1 MKLDFIPLDRLFVDP
16 ANMRH
21 GKKPPDVSDILPTV
35 RKRGVLQPL
44 IVRYAEEAG
53 RFGIVAGSRRFR
65 AAQLVADER
74 SAANDNG
81 ADLEPDPGVCL
92 LPCAVLD
99 EGDDAAAIEASL
111 IENVARLDPDEMTQW
126 VTFTKLVKEGR
137 DIGDIA
143 ATFGIPDLA
152 VRRVL
157 ALGNL
162 LPRIRDL
169 YAKERIDG
177 ATVRHLTMAT
187 KRQQQDWLKLADD
200 PDQRAPTGSA
210 LKAWL
215 TGGQSIPARL
225 ALFDIEAS
233 GLATVADLFGEDRYF
248 SDPHAFWEA
257 QDAAIAERCEAYRA
271 AGWREVV
278 IVPPGEWFNRWDHDK
293 LPKRKGGRVYV
304 DVSGTGEV
312 VFHEGYMSR
321 RERQRAEREASG
333 EGAAKPA
340 RPEVTAA
347 LDTYIDLHRHA
358 AVRAALT
365 SRPGVALRL
374 MAAHAIAGSPL
385 WSVRVEPQSTR
396 DDATRESVAASLAE
410 TVFERHRRAVLDLL
424 GFGAE
429 ETTVTGGCGDDFGVC
444 DRLSAIFLRL
454 IELPDAA
461 VLDVVA
467 VVMGETLMAGS
478 PAVAALGLTLGIDM
492 ADWWQA
498 DPALFDLIRDK
509 EVLGA
514 IVAEVAGPTVAEA
527 NAREKGATLKKI
539 VADHLAGA
547 GGRAKVERWVP
558 RWMAFPPAAYTERGG
573 AGSVRGHAKV
583 AALLGMREQPAS
595 DPAASEAAAHGAE
608 AAEAETPAVVG
619 EPSEAE
625 APVAVTSE
633 PLAA

>member
-1 MKLDFIPLDRLFVDP
+1 MKLDFIPLDQLYVDKS
-16 ANMRH
+16 NMRC
-21 GKKPPDVSDILPTV
+21 GKKPPDIGDILPTV

-44 IVRYAEEAG
+44 IVRPG
-53 RFGIVAGSRRFR
+53 GDDDRFGIVAGSRRFR
-65 AAQLVADER
+65 AAQIVAEER
-74 SAANDNG
+74 IAANDNG
-81 ADLEPDPGVCL
+81 ADDPDPDPGVCL
-92 LPCAVLD
+92 LPCAIL
-99 EGDDAAAIEASL
+99 EAGDDAAAIEASL
-111 IENVARLDPDEMTQW
+111 IENVARLDPDEVTQW
-126 VTFTKLVKEGR
+126 VTFTKLVREGR
-137 DIGDIA
+137 DVSDIA

-152 VRRVL
+152 VHRVL

-169 YAKERIDG
+169 YAKEQIDR

-187 KRQQQDWLKLADD
+187 KRQQQDWLRLVDD

-225 ALFDIEAS
+225 ALFDVEAS
-233 GLATVADLFGEDRYF
+233 GLATVADLFGEDCYF
-248 SDPHAFWEA
+248 ADPAAFWEA
-257 QDAAIAERCEAYRA
+257 QNAAIAVRSEAYRA
-271 AGWREVV
+271 EGWREMVV
-278 IVPPGEWFNRWDHDK
+278 VPPGEWFNCWDHDK
-293 LPKRKGGRVYV
+293 LPKRKGGRVYI

-312 VFHEGYMSR
+312 VFHEGYISR
-321 RERQRAEREASG
+321 RERQGVEREASG

-385 WSVRVEPQSTR
+385 WRVRIEPQASR
-396 DDATRESVAASLAE
+396 EEGTRESVAGSLAE

-429 ETTVTGGCGDDFGVC
+429 EMTVTGGCGDTFGSSC

-461 VLDVVA
+461 VLDVIA

-478 PAVAALGLTLGIDM
+478 PAVAALGLTLGLDM

-509 EVLGA
+509 EALGT
-514 IVAEVAGPTVAEA
+514 IVAEVAGPTVADA
-527 NAREKGATLKKI
+527 NAREAARTLKKI
-539 VADHLAGA
+539 VSDHLAGA
-547 GGRAKVERWVP
+547 DGRAKVERWVP
-558 RWMAFPPAAYTERGG
+558 RWMGFPPAAYTERGG
-573 AGSVRGHAKV
+573 VGSVRAHARV
-583 AALLGMREQPAS
+583 AAVLAKRERPEGV
-595 DPAASEAAAHGAE
+595 PVASEAAAHE
-608 AAEAETPAVVG
+608 AAGEVPAPEALI
-619 EPSEAE
+619 
-625 APVAVTSE
+625 AVTPE